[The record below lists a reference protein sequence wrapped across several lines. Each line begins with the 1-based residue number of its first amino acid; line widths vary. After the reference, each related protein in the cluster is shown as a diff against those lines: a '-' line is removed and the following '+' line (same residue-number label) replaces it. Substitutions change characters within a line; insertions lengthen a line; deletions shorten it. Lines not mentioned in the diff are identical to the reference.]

1 MSTQTITI
9 RSNSEKNIM
18 HDLFKLKI
26 GTTQKIDPKVIYFE
40 GRTFIKPLQ
49 EKEEYGYDIL
59 NIKRKFNKIIQG
71 FIETNNLFSQKYILD
86 VQVAKSG
93 ISMNKRSYLSFQ
105 CFLRQKDNNNILK
118 LKDIKEKTENAIQN
132 VLNDLT
138 SYIEEC
144 EFSVSKTKH

>member
-1 MSTQTITI
+1 
-9 RSNSEKNIM
+9 M

-59 NIKRKFNKIIQG
+59 NIKRKFNKIIQR

-86 VQVAKSG
+86 IQVAKSG

-132 VLNDLT
+132 VLNDST